1 EVPGTYQIGLDTAH
15 ELKKHRL
22 VVWAKHGVLST
33 GVSYQDCFGLIETAD
48 KAANIAL
55 KLRSTSGK
63 SIQDN
68 NILTTDDLEKVC
80 QKLQVKGRYLL

>member
-1 EVPGTYQIGLDTAH
+1 
-15 ELKKHRL
+15 
-22 VVWAKHGVLST
+22 
-33 GVSYQDCFGLIETAD
+33 